1 MEIRDP
7 MYKPN
12 DYVVNG
18 QGIKGFVVRVEN
30 YNFDD
35 NEYTYIVKTD
45 ETFID
50 EPAFISEDEY
60 NLEPYQEKPKAVWDL
75 KEGDEFYYIA
85 FDGDILS
92 GKWVDAIEYRE
103 SGNVFL
109 TLQEAESELER
120 RKIEAEMLR
129 LGGRRNFKKGESN
142 WYIRYNF
149 YTDSVDVDYN
159 MYDSYGR
166 GIIYFDSEEKAKE
179 IIKTISEDKIRK
191 YIFGAD

>member
-1 MEIRDP
+1 MQIREP
-7 MYKPN
+7 KFREGQKVR
-12 DYVVNG
+12 YVEDRN
-18 QGIKGFVVRVEN
+18 I
-30 YNFDD
+30 
-35 NEYTYIVKTD
+35 YTIESINSYSFKK
-45 ETFID
+45 
-50 EPAFISEDEY
+50 DEY
-60 NLEPYQEKPKAVWDL
+60 SYNLLERICTLQESNLELYIEKPKTIWDV
-75 KEGDEFYYIA
+75 KEGDEFYFIA

-109 TLQEAESELER
+109 TLQEAETELEKR
-120 RKIEAEMLR
+120 RIEIEMLR
-129 LGGRRNFKKGESN
+129 LGGRRVFKKGEEN

-159 MYDSYGR
+159 MYDSYGQ

-191 YIFGAD
+191 YIFGVD

>member
-1 MEIRDP
+1 MIELREPKFKIG
-7 MYKPN
+7 
-12 DYVVNG
+12 DYVTDRL
-18 QGIKGFVVRVEN
+18 GFAGRVEN
-30 YNFDD
+30 ILLYRFSDRNYIYDVSPLDKKGNWREFD
-35 NEYTYIVKTD
+35 ESRLVLYI
-45 ETFID
+45 
-50 EPAFISEDEY
+50 
-60 NLEPYQEKPKAVWDL
+60 EKPKTIWDV
-75 KEGDEFYYIA
+75 KEGDEFYFIA

-109 TLQEAESELER
+109 TLQEAETELEKR
-120 RKIEAEMLR
+120 RIEIEMLR
-129 LGGRRNFKKGESN
+129 LGGRRVFKKGEEN

-159 MYDSYGR
+159 MYDSYGQ

-191 YIFGAD
+191 YIFGVD

>member
-1 MEIRDP
+1 MIEIREPKFKAGERVID
-7 MYKPN
+7 KN
-12 DYVVNG
+12 GDVSTVINVNHYYFD
-18 QGIKGFVVRVEN
+18 KDEYW
-30 YNFDD
+30 YNT
-35 NEYTYIVKTD
+35 EKD
-45 ETFID
+45 ETIRLKP
-50 EPAFISEDEY
+50 ES
-60 NLEPYQEKPKAVWDL
+60 NLEPYQEKHKTVWDL

>member
-1 MEIRDP
+1 MEIREP
-7 MYKPN
+7 KFKIG
-12 DYVVNG
+12 DYVTDRL
-18 QGIKGFVVRVEN
+18 GFAGRVEN
-30 YNFDD
+30 ILLYRFSDRNYIYDVSPLDEND
-35 NEYTYIVKTD
+35 NWREFAESRLVLYI
-45 ETFID
+45 
-50 EPAFISEDEY
+50 
-60 NLEPYQEKPKAVWDL
+60 EKPKTIWDV

-109 TLQEAESELER
+109 TLQEAETELEKR
-120 RKIEAEMLR
+120 RIETEMLR
-129 LGGRRNFKKGESN
+129 LGGSRVFKKGEEN

>member
-129 LGGRRNFKKGESN
+129 LGGRRYFKKGESN